1 MLCVWLCR
9 GLFLSVTNIG
19 WTFCVQ
25 EMYFVFLLDSLCE
38 LFCDIRHLG
47 DGAVQKECK
56 LVWGIQFMCLQTSFR
71 RHENHKNYIDTFLH
85 LKILPWHA
93 WILLCLEMP
102 YRWQFLKKYSH
113 TFVLLCSINCL
124 DQMEIVLFMSCLWD
138 IKGKAPASYQ
148 SLLMLTGCQ
157 GMGSW
162 QECGCKIDLTC
173 VCVCVRVSVS
183 VEMWK

>member
-56 LVWGIQFMCLQTSFR
+56 LV
-71 RHENHKNYIDTFLH
+71 
-85 LKILPWHA
+85 
-93 WILLCLEMP
+93 
-102 YRWQFLKKYSH
+102 
-113 TFVLLCSINCL
+113 
-124 DQMEIVLFMSCLWD
+124 
-138 IKGKAPASYQ
+138 
-148 SLLMLTGCQ
+148 
-157 GMGSW
+157 
-162 QECGCKIDLTC
+162 
-173 VCVCVRVSVS
+173 
-183 VEMWK
+183 